1 MRPPDLSPLWISLR
15 VSLLATLI
23 SGSVGILLAYRLYR
37 RPGRHPAL
45 VDTLLLSP
53 LLLPPTV
60 VGLLLLLLFGR
71 QGLLGPWLYRLGLP
85 LVFTWQAAVAAS
97 AVVAFPL
104 VYRAARGAFEQLDP
118 LLLDAARLDGASEA
132 DVLLHIALPLAR
144 PGLLAGLLLA
154 YARALGE
161 FGATLMVAGNIPGQ
175 TQTIPLAIYLATE
188 TGAIGEAV
196 FWALVAI
203 ALGLGGA
210 LLLGRWLGRSP
221 L

>member
-1 MRPPDLSPLWISLR
+1 MPPIDLSPLGISLR
-15 VSLLATLI
+15 VALLATLI
-23 SGSVGILLAYRLYR
+23 SGLAGVLTAYRFYR

-45 VDTLLLSP
+45 ADTLLLSP
-53 LLLPPTV
+53 MLLPPTV

-71 QGLLGPWLYRLGLP
+71 RGLLGPALETLGLP
-85 LVFTWQAAVAAS
+85 LVFTWQAAMVAA
-97 AVVAFPL
+97 AIVAFPL

-118 LLLDAARLDGASEA
+118 QLLDAARLDGAPEL

-188 TGAIGEAV
+188 TGATGVAL
-196 FWALVAI
+196 FWAAVA
-203 ALGLGGA
+203 AMLCLGGVF
-210 LLLGRWLGRSP
+210 LGRWLGQS